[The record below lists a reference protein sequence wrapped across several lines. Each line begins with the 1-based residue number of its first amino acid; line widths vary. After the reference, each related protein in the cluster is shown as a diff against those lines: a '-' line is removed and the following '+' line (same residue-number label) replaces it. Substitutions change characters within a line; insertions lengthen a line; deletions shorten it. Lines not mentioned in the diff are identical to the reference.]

1 MPQALATHHTIV
13 LVDVASFT
21 DPARTLAHQTAV
33 RAGLYMVLKEAFAE
47 ARIDWAACYNE
58 DRGDG
63 VMILVPAD
71 VPASVLADR
80 LLDRLVAA
88 LREHNAMHVA
98 EATIQLRIALH
109 LGQVRQDPAGA
120 VGPALNFAFRLLAA
134 PAAKQALR
142 ESTGIL
148 AVIASE
154 EFYRDVIS
162 QAPAT
167 APESYSH
174 IGVAF
179 DGFSSAAWLRLTGVQ
194 VGTGGAEASPAVLGL
209 LSDQELDRVSGWLDG
224 VREPNFA
231 ELARKAAGSGIPLPR
246 SADPWQAFTQLV
258 DVNAGA
264 DGVPPSLVFLD
275 ALAAKVGGEVG
286 GEMTDWIDQKVRQL
300 RVAPAFTA
308 RRAAPSHVADDPRL
322 HLLILLDHDAI
333 EPDRYLLSVWR
344 QDDPAEWPPARDD
357 IRDLGPADIERAVDE
372 VVVAAERAW
381 AGQRAA
387 VTLEFLLPRAL
398 FHLPVHRWSKEHASG
413 YPQPLCL
420 DYIIRLRS
428 LDRMKSTHWH
438 RAWRERWHSMKAD
451 PSSTRIHFESTDNGA
466 GPVDVALRDQDSVAI
481 VFGGAPSERPRGA
494 GVDVLTAALRS
505 GLPVLLWH
513 PEATSEALQEI
524 ISWLVEGNGL
534 SGLPERTQESR
545 RAALGSS
552 VLPFNRK
559 LAQDLVVLWDD
570 PDRTVALD
578 HPSNATWA

>member
-1 MPQALATHHTIV
+1 MPQAATHHTIV

-21 DPARTLAHQTAV
+21 DPSRTLAHQTAV
-33 RAGLYMVLKEAFAE
+33 RAGLYMVVKEAFAE
-47 ARIDWAACYNE
+47 ARIDWAACHNE

-63 VMILVPAD
+63 MMILVPGH
-71 VPASVLADR
+71 VPATVLADQ
-80 LLDRLVAA
+80 LLDRLVSA

-98 EATIQLRIALH
+98 EATIQLRLVLH
-109 LGQVRQDPAGA
+109 SGQVGQDEDGA
-120 VGPALNFAFRLLAA
+120 VGPPLNFAFRLLAA

-142 ESTGIL
+142 ASTGIL

-162 QAPAT
+162 QKPAT

-174 IGVAF
+174 LQVTL
-179 DGFSSAAWLRLTGVQ
+179 DGFSSTAWLRLCGER
-194 VGTGGAEASPAVLGL
+194 VGSGAAEASPAVLEL
-209 LSDQELDRVSGWLDG
+209 LSDQELERVRGWLAE
-224 VREPNFA
+224 VRVPNVA
-231 ELARKAAGSGIPLPR
+231 ELARRAARSAVSLPR
-246 SADPWQAFTQLV
+246 SADSWQAFTRLV
-258 DVNAGA
+258 DVLAGS

-286 GEMTDWIDQKVRQL
+286 GVMTDWIDQKVRQL
-300 RVAPAFTA
+300 RVGPAFGV
-308 RRAAPSHVADDPRL
+308 RRAAMSRVVDDPRL
-322 HLLILLDHDAI
+322 HLLILLEHDAI

-344 QDDPAEWPPARDD
+344 QDDPAEWPPARDEV
-357 IRDLGPADIERAVDE
+357 RHLGLADIERAVDE

-381 AGQRAA
+381 AGQRAS

-451 PSSTRIHFESTDNGA
+451 PSGARIHFAGADNGA
-466 GPVDVALRDQDSVAI
+466 GPVEVVLRDQDSVAM
-481 VFGGAPSERPRGA
+481 VFGGPPSEHSRGA
-494 GVDVLTAALRS
+494 GADELTAALRS

-534 SGLPERTQESR
+534 AGLPERTQESR
-545 RAALGSS
+545 RAALGPS
-552 VLPFNRK
+552 VLPFNTT
-559 LAQDLVVLWDD
+559 LARDLVVLWDD

-578 HPSNATWA
+578 HPSNATLA